1 MKKELTNM
9 EVINIV
15 SWIESLSEEKL
26 NTVPIKI
33 KFNLKRVFNKLI
45 PDAKQYE
52 DFRNE
57 EIKKIQA
64 EYFNDEKSNKVLQT
78 ITDEKGEPVLDDDGK
93 AKTQEVY
100 QIKEEYSDELNTA
113 ISDLNKKLDQILKE
127 KNTYEYNS
135 IDIDSF
141 VENMPEDSP
150 LEWNDINMLDALFT
164 EEV

>member
-113 ISDLNKKLDQILKE
+113 ISDLNKKLD
-127 KNTYEYNS
+127 
-135 IDIDSF
+135 
-141 VENMPEDSP
+141 
-150 LEWNDINMLDALFT
+150 
-164 EEV
+164 